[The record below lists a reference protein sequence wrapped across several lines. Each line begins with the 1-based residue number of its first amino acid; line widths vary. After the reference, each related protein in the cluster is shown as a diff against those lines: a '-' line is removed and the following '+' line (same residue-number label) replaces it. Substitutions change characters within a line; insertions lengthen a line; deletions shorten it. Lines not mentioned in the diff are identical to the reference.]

1 MSKKLNEKVYKEF
14 VNNSNDIIKD
24 FKLYFAAFY
33 TQYKKQVSLL
43 TEDEYNKMQ
52 AYKFIGSSHEEKFF
66 KNLPDDVKYVD
77 VKTFVLTEDNLGL
90 AFHPMVWKVLTYDQK
105 IAVCRLVRQ
114 KYEKKDFKKFCFNNS
129 KEVVIPG
136 KKYDGVFNVGS
147 LVDEPVSEDNLLSID
162 FLIEILNG
170 PNDIK
175 NAFFRDRAEAS
186 KKKYK
191 AITDFDS
198 LEELQYDSPLL
209 PRDPDKLE
217 PIAKAYYY
225 DDIYV
230 RRRRSALQEAYD
242 LISCDAAVLED
253 FTPSFDKFLKSEQ
266 KRFIEM
272 DTLVIQQL
280 GSTRQERDEKYLEI
294 MVTILNNDYTRKY
307 NEIASKYN
315 ELLEKKKR
323 ASSFNES
330 AEYDKELK
338 MLEKE
343 IKKVDKKEID
353 LEEVKK
359 HFAKDLKRKP
369 IKIKSNKKENAEE
382 LQKMN

>member
-1 MSKKLNEKVYKEF
+1 
-14 VNNSNDIIKD
+14 
-24 FKLYFAAFY
+24 
-33 TQYKKQVSLL
+33 
-43 TEDEYNKMQ
+43 
-52 AYKFIGSSHEEKFF
+52 
-66 KNLPDDVKYVD
+66 
-77 VKTFVLTEDNLGL
+77 
-90 AFHPMVWKVLTYDQK
+90 
-105 IAVCRLVRQ
+105 
-114 KYEKKDFKKFCFNNS
+114 
-129 KEVVIPG
+129 
-136 KKYDGVFNVGS
+136 
-147 LVDEPVSEDNLLSID
+147 
-162 FLIEILNG
+162 
-170 PNDIK
+170 
-175 NAFFRDRAEAS
+175 
-186 KKKYK
+186 
-191 AITDFDS
+191 
-198 LEELQYDSPLL
+198 
-209 PRDPDKLE
+209 
-217 PIAKAYYY
+217 
-225 DDIYV
+225 
-230 RRRRSALQEAYD
+230 
-242 LISCDAAVLED
+242 
-253 FTPSFDKFLKSEQ
+253 
-266 KRFIEM
+266 M

-294 MVTILNNDYTRKY
+294 MVTILNNDYKRKY